1 MIIPLK
7 KIVATFGYSVFA
19 VVMAWVILFVSLSRM
34 SLSVMA
40 SQNGCDSARKQLI
53 SYVMAADDSQ
63 TTQTYKLPTVSVL
76 PTSPWYGLKSI
87 RDYFWLT
94 FSFNPISKSQISL
107 FLADKKMAE
116 MYEMIKLQDPARALQ
131 SAQDAVVILE
141 NSQTILDGASNQEEK
156 TTVQR
161 DVVRAGIAYRQMVES
176 LSGMFDLDQTK
187 YSVLLKDL
195 DDWNQ
200 KESALIDQKTL

>member
-1 MIIPLK
+1 
-7 KIVATFGYSVFA
+7 
-19 VVMAWVILFVSLSRM
+19 MAL
-34 SLSVMA
+34 
-40 SQNGCDSARKQLI
+40 QNGCDSARKQLI

-87 RDYFWLT
+87 RDYFWLM
-94 FSFNPISKSQISL
+94 FSFNPVSKSQISL

-116 MYEMIKLQDPARALQ
+116 MYEMIKLQDPSRALQ

-161 DVVRAGIAYRQMVES
+161 DVVRAGVAYRQMVES